1 MTRISFPAVILVAK
15 FVSLSLLLFVP
26 WLRDAF
32 LVERQAVKR
41 KEIANTDDFALM
53 AVEGLGYQS
62 RGIQF

>member
-15 FVSLSLLLFVP
+15 FVSLSLLSFVP

-32 LVERQAVKR
+32 LVVRQAVKR

-53 AVEGLGYQS
+53 AVEV
-62 RGIQF
+62 